1 MKFKGCHVPSGMCS
15 PTTTAVC
22 CLTGCHIRSA
32 MDRGVPF
39 RVLAAP
45 GVPAVCPDGW
55 KSLEPFPLDAHT
67 DTGGGELPVLPWPL
81 GGTRT
86 QTLPQDKDQCLGK
99 QSSVK
104 SLLSTF
110 HCRNNRAVV
119 TLDASA
125 EQTESRAATCPQL
138 LPALCPA
145 RMGHQEAKSQLRG
158 PMASAAMGAAAPGAH
173 RDSPA
178 PHAVAGSRAGT
189 FGTFKSTSARLVF
202 FCLQQEQRRSLHA
215 GTCRLLFSQLSGWA
229 QKDQTAKLTNW
240 RQKSGK
246 AALGAGQ
253 HMGQLGSRAADPVQ
267 TLSCHPHHELQPD
280 IPTHKTRL
288 QLYLSPHY
296 GGVTVHPNPS
306 PSPTTPGTLSCPS
319 SHQSSAG
326 QPCVQGTKQV
336 QCQQGL
342 AV

>member
-1 MKFKGCHVPSGMCS
+1 M
-15 PTTTAVC
+15 
-22 CLTGCHIRSA
+22 
-32 MDRGVPF
+32 
-39 RVLAAP
+39 
-45 GVPAVCPDGW
+45 
-55 KSLEPFPLDAHT
+55 
-67 DTGGGELPVLPWPL
+67 LPWPL

-125 EQTESRAATCPQL
+125 EQTESRAAICPQL

-145 RMGHQEAKSQLRG
+145 GTGHQEAKSQLRG

-189 FGTFKSTSARLVF
+189 FGTFKSTSARLGF

-267 TLSCHPHHELQPD
+267 TLSCHPHTTSSSLISQPTKHVFSFISPLIMEGSLCTQILPPAPPHLALCPAPRATKAAQGSRVFREQNKFSASRD
-280 IPTHKTRL
+280 WLCSQVRREEVEGRRL
-288 QLYLSPHY
+288 QHHHSPAGSCSRAKH
-296 GGVTVHPNPS
+296 
-306 PSPTTPGTLSCPS
+306 TPHT
-319 SHQSSAG
+319 AG
-326 QPCVQGTKQV
+326 M
-336 QCQQGL
+336 
-342 AV
+342 